1 MSNRVD
7 APTRLEA
14 VVFDFGET
22 LIDETREWSARADRA
37 GVPRLTFLAVLGRLI
52 AEGRHYQEIFEV
64 FGVSRPAEG
73 RASEH
78 GPGPTGIR
86 AEDLYPDARPCL
98 EELRRLGFR
107 VGIAG
112 NQPDRAAEILAT
124 VGIELDLVATSAAW
138 GVEKPSP
145 AFFAR
150 IASELAL
157 PPEAIAYVGDRV
169 DNDVIPAAAAGMT
182 AIFIRRGPWAWIQ
195 CPVGTPPGASFVVED
210 LTGLPELLRS
220 QGRGVD

>member
-1 MSNRVD
+1 M
-7 APTRLEA
+7 
-14 VVFDFGET
+14 
-22 LIDETREWSARADRA
+22 
-37 GVPRLTFLAVLGRLI
+37 PRLTFLAVLGRLI
-52 AEGRHYQEIFEV
+52 AEGRHYQEIFDV
-64 FGVSRPAEG
+64 FGVSRPVEG
-73 RASEH
+73 RAAS
-78 GPGPTGIR
+78 TV
-86 AEDLYPDARPCL
+86 ADRPAFAPKIST
-98 EELRRLGFR
+98 RTLGR
-107 VGIAG
+107 VWRSCAG
-112 NQPDRAAEILAT
+112 SGSASGSPATSPDRAAEILAT

-195 CPVGTPPGASFVVED
+195 CPVGTPPGASFVIED